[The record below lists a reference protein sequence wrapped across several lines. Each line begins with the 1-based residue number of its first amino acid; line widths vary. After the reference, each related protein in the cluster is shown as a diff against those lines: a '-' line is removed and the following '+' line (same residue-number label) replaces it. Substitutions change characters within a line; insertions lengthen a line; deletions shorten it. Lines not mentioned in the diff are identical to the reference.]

1 MSEISAVVDAAKCYS
16 QQTEGW
22 IVLPLHS
29 TLSLADQDKVR
40 VRENIRYTLFKSL
53 TNLFI

>member
-1 MSEISAVVDAAKCYS
+1 MSEISAVVEAAKCYS

-40 VRENIRYTLFKSL
+40 CREDIRYIFLRAQF
-53 TNLFI
+53 NNPY